1 MTSGLLLGPG
11 FARHYR
17 GRIAAIERD
26 AGVSFERI
34 LLPEGE
40 DARLD
45 PDAVARIE
53 LAFFS
58 GDLFPDHARGFFAA
72 VSGAKQLRWLHLFNT
87 GTDHPVFQRFVE
99 RGVTVTNSPGAN
111 AGPIAQSA
119 LAGLLMLAR
128 QFPRFREAQ
137 RAREWLTH
145 DQVRAPQD
153 LSEQTLVVIGVG
165 AIGSEIA
172 RLARAFGLHVIG
184 VRRSVRRADD
194 PVDEMVT
201 PAGLARVLPR
211 AHWLALACP
220 LTEQTRGLVD
230 AEALALLPP
239 GAALLNVARGS
250 LVDERALVAA
260 LASGRLAG
268 AYLDVF
274 ETEPLPQDSPLW
286 GLPGVI
292 VTPHASSL
300 SAGSRAR
307 QAEIFLVKLERWA
320 RKQPLGDVVS

>member
-11 FARHYR
+11 FARHYD
-17 GRIAAIERD
+17 GRIAAIGRD
-26 AGVSFERI
+26 TGVSFERI

-40 DARLD
+40 EARLD
-45 PDAVARIE
+45 PEAVARIE

-58 GDLFPDHARGFFAA
+58 GDLFPDHSRGFFAA
-72 VSGAKQLRWLHLFNT
+72 VSGARQLRWLHLFNT

-128 QFPRFREAQ
+128 QFPRFLAAQ

-184 VRRSVRRADD
+184 VRRSVRRAGD

-201 PAGLARVLPR
+201 PAELARVLPR

-250 LVDERALVAA
+250 IVDETALVAA
-260 LASGRLAG
+260 LESGRLAG

-274 ETEPLPQDSPLW
+274 ETEPLAQDSPLW
-286 GLPGVI
+286 GLLRVI

-300 SAGSRAR
+300 SDGSRAR

-320 RKQPLGDVVS
+320 RKQALGDVVS